1 MAKSLEGPRVEH
13 VSLVRIEFD
22 EYVDG
27 IQDLMGDL
35 GDAYSPPPTPVPSPW
50 LVEVEESRRVVV
62 HDGLAILVGQVGA
75 IEHAEEVIQRAFNRC
90 LDEIVNYL
98 PRDQYTDE
106 HRNELCQFLVENR
119 EDLVRI
125 GYDDTSKFLSMFSEM
140 LNNLIQK
147 EDITPDQAFTVVFRA
162 SQRFIQ

>member
-1 MAKSLEGPRVEH
+1 MQKG
-13 VSLVRIEFD
+13 
-22 EYVDG
+22 
-27 IQDLMGDL
+27 
-35 GDAYSPPPTPVPSPW
+35 
-50 LVEVEESRRVVV
+50 
-62 HDGLAILVGQVGA
+62 GLINDKLLKREIARQIA